1 MAFGFLT
8 LAPPC
13 HYPVKIL
20 PKAAL
25 SYVQASAHKVHTQEG
40 ILREFPR
47 LLLQEELLLSD
58 AYL

>member
-1 MAFGFLT
+1 MALGFLT
-8 LAPPC
+8 LAPPWR
-13 HYPVKIL
+13 YPLKIL
-20 PKAAL
+20 PKAAP
-25 SYVQASAHKVHTQEG
+25 SCVQAGAHKVHTQEG